1 MWLHGK
7 LLLVGRKVTDCECE
21 VGIKNESGGIKR
33 ILGLTIYTSILAL
46 VGDQVDVE
54 LSQLTVR
61 LRS

>member
-7 LLLVGRKVTDCECE
+7 LSLKGRKVTDCECE

-46 VGDQVDVE
+46 VGDQDA
-54 LSQLTVR
+54 
-61 LRS
+61 